1 MDSSDEELALIY
13 LAVNNKIKQNKT
25 SMKRRKWIHEI
36 NRDRKENGEF
46 STLMSQL
53 RKDHIRFYKYF
64 RMTIECFDE
73 VLSIIKNEIQKA
85 DTHLR
90 ECIGPEERLAIAL
103 RYLATGDSFITIGHS
118 FRVGFRIDGKH
129 VTIKCPKKTG
139 SNYWCY
145 LHKFSV
151 VLMAIVGPDYKFLCV
166 DVGGFGRNSDGG
178 IFEASNMGKK
188 FEENLMNVPLPKN
201 LPNQSQPCQ
210 CVLIGDE
217 AFGLKPYL
225 MRPFPYKQSK
235 HDLRKE
241 KYNYRLCRARRV
253 VENAFGI
260 LAQKFRIFFRPIE
273 TKISTTIL
281 TIKTAC
287 VLHNYLI
294 EKKSDSHLFHNL
306 QSPEPRTLP
315 FIGMSTDSRR
325 ASNLAFSTRELFVTY
340 FNNQHE
346 PTAGTVGSERA
357 QNTTE
362 PVFE

>member
-1 MDSSDEELALIY
+1 M
-13 LAVNNKIKQNKT
+13 
-25 SMKRRKWIHEI
+25 EI
-36 NRDRKENGEF
+36 WEKSAQGFQDLWQFPN
-46 STLMSQL
+46 
-53 RKDHIRFYKYF
+53 
-64 RMTIECFDE
+64 C
-73 VLSIIKNEIQKA
+73 
-85 DTHLR
+85 
-90 ECIGPEERLAIAL
+90 
-103 RYLATGDSFITIGHS
+103 
-118 FRVGFRIDGKH
+118 VGSIDGKH

-188 FEENLMNVPLPKN
+188 FEENLMNMPLPKN

-306 QSPEPRTLP
+306 QSPEPRTQP